1 VIEPPDKTL
10 RRHGLAARKQW
21 GQHFLRDASVHAAIV
36 RAAGLGPEDRVVE
49 IGAGLGTLTAHLLET
64 GAEVWAIER
73 DRDLC
78 QVLRTELGSH
88 PRFRLHEADAVRF
101 DYTSA
106 AGSRPP
112 KIVGNLPYHLTGP
125 LLFRLLQAH
134 AVTGSW
140 VVMIQKE
147 VADRLCAKP
156 GNKVYGGITVALSR
170 VRDIVGIAHVPPG
183 AFLPP
188 PRVDSSVIRLDP
200 RAAPR
205 GEVASEAGF
214 LALVRT
220 TFQRRRK
227 TLLNALGAL
236 APRERALAWCETAGV
251 DPKLRPERLSTEEF
265 AALQRAREAD
275 GMGEVADGSGGEDEG
290 GETTTPS
297 RARRRRRDPT
307 PWNEEAAHGNAERD
321 SAAWNEDAAHD
332 EAERHDPTSNEA
344 AAHDDSAH
352 RSATRNED
360 ADDAE
365 ATVPDDVEHDDH
377 EVTRKGEGID
387 A

>member
-1 VIEPPDKTL
+1 VIEPPDRVL

-36 RAAGLGPEDRVVE
+36 AAAGLGPEDRVVE

-78 QVLRTELGSH
+78 QVLRAELGEH
-88 PRFRLHEADAVRF
+88 PRFVLHEADAVRF
-101 DYTSA
+101 DYTTA

-125 LLFRLLQAH
+125 LLFRLLEAH

-156 GNKVYGGITVALSR
+156 GSKVYGGITAALSR

-200 RAAPR
+200 RATPR
-205 GEVASEAGF
+205 GEVASEAGY
-214 LALVRT
+214 LALVRAA
-220 TFQRRRK
+220 FQRRRK

-236 APRERALAWCETAGV
+236 ASRERVLAWCEQAGV
-251 DPKLRPERLSTEEF
+251 DSRLRPERLGAEEF

-275 GMGEVADGSGGEDEG
+275 GMGEVEGAALDDDEPERSASNEGED
-290 GETTTPS
+290 
-297 RARRRRRDPT
+297 
-307 PWNEEAAHGNAERD
+307 
-321 SAAWNEDAAHD
+321 
-332 EAERHDPTSNEA
+332 
-344 AAHDDSAH
+344 
-352 RSATRNED
+352 
-360 ADDAE
+360 DDA
-365 ATVPDDVEHDDH
+365 
-377 EVTRKGEGID
+377 
-387 A
+387 